1 MHPTN
6 KSSRITR
13 LSLALLTAIGACSAS
28 AAEISFNRDIRP
40 ILSDNCFACHGPDE
54 KGRKGNLR
62 LDLRDAAT
70 REHKGSRG
78 IHPGHPESSSIMAR
92 VVTSDPDD
100 LMPPPDT
107 NKSLTA
113 EEIELLREWIKQGAE
128 WQDHWAFVTP
138 TRPEVPA
145 ASSGDS
151 GQTINPIDNFIHRR
165 LEQEGLSPSEEA
177 QREIL
182 IRRVTFDLTGLPPT
196 PEQVDAFVKD
206 DSANAYEKVVDRL
219 LASERYGERMALQW
233 LDAAR
238 YGDTSVFHADGPRD
252 MWPWRDWVINAYNAN
267 KPFNE
272 FTREQIAGDLIPDAT
287 VEQKIAS
294 AFNRNN
300 GTTDEGGVI
309 PEEYRIEYAVDRVK
323 TTATVW
329 LALTMECGQCHEH
342 KYDPISQKDYYGFF
356 AFFNQSADK
365 GMQTR
370 RGNAAPIVSFFTEDQ
385 KVQLA
390 DFNQQL
396 AAIDREIDARRP
408 IALKGFA
415 AWDKKMTQAGA
426 DAVPPPPNLVHHFP
440 LDSIAGGEVTD
451 TVSGA
456 SGKVSKG
463 ILAATDREK
472 GKPAL
477 KLDGKTVVPIDGVK
491 DIDKDTPFTFSAW
504 VRLPKGSTG
513 GPVFARMDVA
523 NGYRGY
529 DLWIQGNAV
538 GTHFI
543 STWSGDAIKVVS
555 QEKVPTEKWSHVAVT
570 YDGKLKAAGV
580 KIYIDG
586 KLAKNKVEADT
597 LKNSTITKVPF
608 QLAARSNG
616 GGTKLDVDDIKIF
629 HRALNVDEIKTL
641 DVDPVKQILA
651 VAADKRSKD
660 QIELLQN
667 HYLLTQD
674 KPYANLTKRRKSL
687 AAQKQKLESSKMTTM
702 IMGEASPMRPT
713 YVLNRGMYD
722 APKKDEAIPASIPPA
737 LGKLPEGAPANRL
750 GLAEWLASDDNPLTP
765 RVAVNR
771 YWSMFFGNG
780 LVNTMDD
787 FGSQGEWPS
796 HPNLL
801 DWLAVD
807 FVESGWDVKRMIKQL
822 VMSATYR
829 QSSRVTPELKERDPE
844 NRLLARG
851 PRFRLQGEFIRD
863 NALALSG
870 LLVDTVGGPGV
881 KPYQPPGLWNEVSL
895 SGNVRFVADKGLRL
909 FRRSM
914 YTYWK
919 RSAPAPSM
927 IIFDAPSREKCVVK
941 RQRTNTPLQAF
952 VTLNDPQFV
961 EASRVLA
968 ARILREGGET
978 DANKLEFAWKLVTS
992 RAPSMSKIQTLQN
1005 LLDEQRKLFKAE
1017 PDKAKQHLEVG
1028 DTKRDASIDQTQH
1041 AAWTVIA
1048 NLLLNLDEVLTR
1060 G

>member
-1 MHPTN
+1 MQFIHRNRT
-6 KSSRITR
+6 KSGV
-13 LSLALLTAIGACSAS
+13 LFAVLAAGAVSVQ

-54 KGRKGNLR
+54 KQREADLR
-62 LDLRDAAT
+62 LDVRDAAI

-78 IHPGHPESSSIMAR
+78 IHPGHPESSSIIAR
-92 VVTSDPDD
+92 ATTSDPDD
-100 LMPPPDT
+100 LMPPPES
-107 NKSLTA
+107 NKSLTT
-113 EEIELLREWIKQGAE
+113 EEIGLLREWIKQGAE

-138 TRPEVPA
+138 SRPEVPT
-145 ASSGDS
+145 ASPESAS
-151 GQTINPIDNFIHRR
+151 PTVNPIDNFIHRR
-165 LEQEGLSPSEEA
+165 LKQEGLEPSEEA

-182 IRRVTFDLTGLPPT
+182 IRRATFDLTGLPPT
-196 PEQVDAFVKD
+196 PEQVDVFVND

-233 LDAAR
+233 MDAAR

-272 FTREQIAGDLIPDAT
+272 FTLEQIAGDLVPNAT

-309 PEEYRIEYAVDRVK
+309 AEEYRIEYAVDRVK

-356 AFFNQSADK
+356 AFFNQSADR

-370 RGNAAPIVSFFTEDQ
+370 RGNAAPIVSFFTEAQ

-390 DFNQQL
+390 DMSGQL
-396 AAIDREIDARRP
+396 ATVDKEIAARRP
-408 IALKGFA
+408 VALKGFA
-415 AWDKKMTQAGA
+415 AWDNKMTMAGA
-426 DAVPPPPNLVHHFP
+426 DAVPPPANLVHHFP
-440 LDSIAGGEVTD
+440 LDSIAGGEITD
-451 TVSGA
+451 NLSGA
-456 SGKVSKG
+456 AGKVSKG
-463 ILAATDREK
+463 KLAATEREK
-472 GKPAL
+472 DKPAL
-477 KLDGKTVVPIDGVK
+477 KLDGKTVVPIEGVK

-504 VRLPKGSTG
+504 VRLPKGNTG

-523 NGYRGY
+523 NGFRGY

-555 QEKVPTEKWSHVAVT
+555 QEKVPTEKWSHIAVT
-570 YDGKLKAAGV
+570 YDGKMKAAGV
-580 KIYIDG
+580 KIYING
-586 KLAKNKVEADT
+586 NLAKNKVEADT
-597 LKNSTITKVPF
+597 LKNSTITKVPL
-608 QLAARSNG
+608 QIAARSNG

-629 HRALNVDEIKTL
+629 HRALNAEEIKTL
-641 DVDPVKQILA
+641 DVDPIKQILA
-651 VAADKRSKD
+651 VSADKRSKD
-660 QIELLQN
+660 QVELLKN

-674 KPYANLTKRRKSL
+674 KPFAQLAKRRKSL
-687 AAQKQKLESSKMTTM
+687 VSRRQKIESSKMTTM

-722 APKKDEAIPASIPPA
+722 SPKIEEAIPASIPPA

-750 GLAEWLASDDNPLTP
+750 GLAQWLASDDNPLTP
-765 RVAVNR
+765 RVAINR

-796 HPNLL
+796 HPALL

-807 FVESGWDVKRMIKQL
+807 FVESGWDVKRMIKQI

-829 QSSRVTPELKERDPE
+829 QSSRVTPELKERDPG

-870 LLVDTVGGPGV
+870 LLIDTVGGPGV

-895 SGNVRFVADKGLRL
+895 SGNVRFVADKGRKL

-961 EASRVLA
+961 EASRHLA
-968 ARILREGGET
+968 ERILREGGKS
-978 DANKLEFAWKLVTS
+978 DADKLEFAWKLVTS
-992 RAPSMSKIQTLQN
+992 RAPSMSKVQTLQS
-1005 LLDEQRKLFKAE
+1005 LLHDQQKLFKAE
-1017 PDKAKQHLEVG
+1017 PEKAKQYLDIG
-1028 DTKRDASIDQTQH
+1028 DTQRDASLDQAQH

-1048 NLLLNLDEVLTR
+1048 NLLLNMDEALTR

>member
-1 MHPTN
+1 MFSPRHSRSLFGLTLSGLLAATQPPPT
-6 KSSRITR
+6 
-13 LSLALLTAIGACSAS
+13 GH
-28 AAEISFNRDIRP
+28 AAEVSFNRDIRP
-40 ILSDNCFACHGPDE
+40 ILSDNCFACHGHDKKQRE
-54 KGRKGNLR
+54 ADLR
-62 LDLRDAAT
+62 LDVREDAV
-70 REHKGSRG
+70 RERKGRHV
-78 IHPGHPESSSIMAR
+78 IDPGRPESSALIAR
-92 VVTSDPDD
+92 ITTTDSEN
-100 LMPPPDT
+100 LMPPPES
-107 NKSLTA
+107 NKSLTP
-113 EEIELLREWIKQGAE
+113 EEISLLREWIQQGAA
-128 WQDHWAFVTP
+128 WQDHWSFVPP
-138 TRPEVPA
+138 TRPSVPTAHA
-145 ASSGDS
+145 ARAV
-151 GQTINPIDNFIHRR
+151 NPIDAFILDR
-165 LEQEGLSPSEEA
+165 LRQEGLQPSEEA

-233 LDAAR
+233 MDAAR

-252 MWPWRDWVINAYNAN
+252 MWPWRDWVINAYNHN
-267 KPFNE
+267 KPFDE
-272 FTREQIAGDLIPDAT
+272 FTREQIAGDLLPDAT
-287 VEQKIAS
+287 LDQKIAS

-309 PEEYRIEYAVDRVK
+309 PEEYRVEYAIDRVQ
-323 TTATVW
+323 TTSAVW

-356 AFFNQSADK
+356 AFFNQSADA

-370 RGNAAPIVSFFTEDQ
+370 GGNAPPLVSFFTEGQ
-385 KVQLA
+385 KAQLA
-390 DFNQQL
+390 DLGRQL
-396 AAIDREIDARRP
+396 ASLDREIAARRP
-408 IALKGFA
+408 VALKNFA
-415 AWDKKMTQAGA
+415 AWDSKMTKAGA
-426 DAVPPPPNLVHHFP
+426 DAVPPPANLVHHFS
-440 LDSIAGGEVTD
+440 LDSIENGEITD
-451 TVSGA
+451 TVNGA
-456 SGKVSKG
+456 TGRVAKGK
-463 ILAATDREK
+463 LAATERER

-504 VRLPKGSTG
+504 VRLTKGQTG
-513 GPVFARMDVA
+513 GPVFARMDVG
-523 NGYRGY
+523 NSFRGY
-529 DLWIQGNAV
+529 DLWLQGNSV

-543 STWSGDAIKVVS
+543 SSWSGDAIKVVS
-555 QEKVPTEKWSHVAVT
+555 QEKVPQEKWSHVAVT
-570 YDGKLKAAGV
+570 YDGKMKAAGV

-586 KLAKNKVEADT
+586 KLAKNKVEADS
-597 LKNSTITKVPF
+597 LKNSTITQVPF
-608 QLAARSNG
+608 QIAARSNG

-629 HRALNVDEIKTL
+629 HRALGAEEIKTL

-651 VAADKRSKD
+651 VAADKRSPD
-660 QIELLQN
+660 QVKLLQN
-667 HYLLTQD
+667 HFLLTED
-674 KPYANLTKRRKSL
+674 TSYASLAKRRKSL
-687 AAQKQKLESSKMTTM
+687 VARRQKIESSQMTTM
-702 IMGEASPMRPT
+702 IMGESSPMRPT

-722 APKKDEAIPASIPPA
+722 APKKEEVIPAGIPPA
-737 LGKLPEGAPANRL
+737 LGRLPEGAPANRL
-750 GLAEWLASDDNPLTP
+750 GLAQWLTSPDNPLTP

-771 YWSMFFGNG
+771 YWQMFFGAG
-780 LVNTMDD
+780 IVNTMED

-796 HPNLL
+796 HPALL

-807 FVESGWDVKRMIKQL
+807 FVESGWDVKRMIKQI

-829 QSSRVTPELKERDPE
+829 QSSRVTPELKERDPD

-870 LLVDTVGGPGV
+870 LLVNTVGGPGV

-895 SGNVRFVADKGLRL
+895 SGNVRFVADKGRRL

-941 RQRTNTPLQAF
+941 RQRTNTPLQAL
-952 VTLNDPQFV
+952 VTLNDPQFI
-961 EASRVLA
+961 EASRHLA
-968 ARILREGGET
+968 ARILREGGDT
-978 DANKLEFAWKLVTS
+978 DADKLEFAWKLVTA
-992 RAPSMSKIQTLQN
+992 RAPSMSKIQTLKD
-1005 LLDEQRKLFKAE
+1005 LLDDQLKLFKSE
-1017 PDKAKQHLEVG
+1017 PVKAKQHLEVG
-1028 DTKRDASIDQTQH
+1028 DTERDASLDQTQH

-1048 NLLLNLDEVLTR
+1048 NLLLNMDEALTR

>member
-1 MHPTN
+1 MHSTN
-6 KSSRITR
+6 QTSPIIR
-13 LSLALLTAIGACSAS
+13 LGLALLTATVTCCVP

-54 KGRKGNLR
+54 RTREGGLR
-62 LDLRDAAT
+62 LDLREAAT

-78 IHPGHPESSSIMAR
+78 IHPGAPESSSIMAR
-92 VVTSDPDD
+92 ITTEDPEDR
-100 LMPPPDT
+100 MPPSDS
-107 NKSLTA
+107 NKTLSSH
-113 EEIELLREWIKQGAE
+113 EVELLREWIKQGAE
-128 WQDHWAFVTP
+128 WQDHWAFVPP
-138 TRPEVPA
+138 TRPEVPPV
-145 ASSGDS
+145 ASHAGAPA
-151 GQTINPIDNFIHRR
+151 INPIDNFVRHR
-165 LEQEGLSPSEEA
+165 LKQEGLTPSEEA

-182 IRRVTFDLTGLPPT
+182 IRRATFDLTGLPPT
-196 PEQVDAFVKD
+196 LEQVDAFVND
-206 DSANAYEKVVDRL
+206 DDANAYEKVVDRL

-233 LDAAR
+233 MDAAR

-252 MWPWRDWVINAYNAN
+252 MWPWRDWVIQAYNAN

-272 FTREQIAGDLIPDAT
+272 FTLEQIAGDLIPNAT
-287 VEQKIAS
+287 LEQKIAS

-329 LALTMECGQCHEH
+329 LALSMECGQCHDH

-356 AFFNQSADK
+356 AFFNQSSDK

-370 RGNAAPIVSFFTEDQ
+370 KGNAEPLVRFFTEDQ
-385 KVQLA
+385 EIRHADLTRQLA
-390 DFNQQL
+390 SVDQEL
-396 AAIDREIDARRP
+396 AVRRP
-408 IALKGFA
+408 LALQGFA
-415 AWDKKMTQAGA
+415 DWNERMTKA
-426 DAVPPPPNLVHHFP
+426 DANPLPPPANLVHHFS
-440 LDSIAGGEVTD
+440 LDHVADGEITD

-456 SGKVSKG
+456 TGKASKG
-463 ILAATDREK
+463 KLVAVERQKE
-472 GKPAL
+472 GPAL
-477 KLDGKTVVPIDGVK
+477 KLDGKTIAPIEGVK
-491 DIDKDTPFTFSAW
+491 DIDKDTPFTFAAW
-504 VRLPKGSTG
+504 VRLPKGKTG
-513 GPVFARMDVA
+513 GPIFARMDVA

-529 DLWIQGNAV
+529 DFWLQGNSV

-543 STWSGDAIKVVS
+543 SKWSSDAIKVVS
-555 QEKVPTEKWSHVAVT
+555 QEKVPEGKWTHVAVT
-570 YDGKLKAAGV
+570 YDGGLKAAGV
-580 KIYIDG
+580 KIYING
-586 KLAKNKVEADT
+586 KLAQNKVEADT
-597 LKNSTITKVPF
+597 LKNSTLTKSPF
-608 QLAARSNG
+608 QIAARSTG
-616 GGTKLDVDDIKIF
+616 SGTKLDVDDIKIF
-629 HRALNVDEIKTL
+629 HRALEAEEIRTL
-641 DVDPVKQILA
+641 DVDPIQQILA
-651 VAADKRSKD
+651 LAPDKRTD
-660 QIELLQN
+660 NQVDLLKN

-674 KPYANLTKRRKSL
+674 KPYAGLAKRRKTL
-687 AAQKQKLESSKMTTM
+687 VGQRQKLEASKMTTM

-722 APKKDEAIPASIPPA
+722 APKKEEVIPADVPRA
-737 LGKLPEGAPANRL
+737 LGSLPQGAPANRL
-750 GLAEWLASDDNPLTP
+750 GLAQWLTAGDNPLTA

-771 YWSMFFGNG
+771 YWSMLFGNG

-807 FVESGWDVKRMIKQL
+807 FVESGWNVKRMLKQI

-829 QSSRVTPELKERDPE
+829 QSSRVTPELKDRDPG

-851 PRFRLQGEFIRD
+851 PRFRLPGEFIRD

-895 SGNVRFVADKGLRL
+895 SGNVRFVADKGRKL

-927 IIFDAPSREKCVVK
+927 IIFDAPSREKCVVQ
-941 RQRTNTPLQAF
+941 RQRTNTPLQAL

-961 EASRVLA
+961 EASRHLA
-968 ARILREGGET
+968 ARILRGGGKS
-978 DANKLEFAWKLVTS
+978 DAAKLEFAWRLATS
-992 RAPSMSKIQTLQN
+992 RPPSMSKLQMLQD
-1005 LLDEQRKLFKAE
+1005 LLDDQRKLFQASPEKAE
-1017 PDKAKQHLEVG
+1017 QYLGVG
-1028 DTKRDASIDQTQH
+1028 DTKRHPAIAPAQH

-1048 NLLLNLDEVLTR
+1048 NLLLNLDEALTR